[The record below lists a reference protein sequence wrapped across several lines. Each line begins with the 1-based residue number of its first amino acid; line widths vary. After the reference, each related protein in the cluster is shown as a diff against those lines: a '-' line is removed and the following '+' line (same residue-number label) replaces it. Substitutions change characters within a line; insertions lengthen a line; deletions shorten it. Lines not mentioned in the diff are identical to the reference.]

1 MHGAEAVGEHDR
13 PLVTAT
19 YPGGVIDHEGPV
31 APWRQIHAI
40 LMARITS
47 GEYPP
52 GGRLPSIVT
61 MAQEF
66 DVALTTARKAL
77 DVLKEDGL
85 VVTSPMGTFV
95 AKK

>member
-1 MHGAEAVGEHDR
+1 MFSHWVSSVSSAV
-13 PLVTAT
+13 
-19 YPGGVIDHEGPV
+19 
-31 APWRQIHAI
+31 PWRQIHAI

-95 AKK
+95 IPPGERNPRPPGDGGS